1 VKFVAGQEITEYHA
15 HVYFQDS
22 TKASAEALH
31 AKLGE
36 LFAGKI
42 HQYTIAYGPR
52 GPHVQ
57 NMFGLDIP
65 KDFIE
70 PVLAFLILNHGPH
83 SILIHPVSGNEL
95 LDHTHH
101 ALWLGEKQALNLGVL
116 V

>member
-1 VKFVAGQEITEYHA
+1 VKIVPGHEITEYHA
-15 HVYFQDS
+15 HVYFQES
-22 TKASAEALH
+22 TRASAEALH

-36 LFAGKI
+36 VFASKI

-57 NMFGLDIP
+57 NMFGIDIP
-65 KDFIE
+65 KDSFE
-70 PVLAFLILNHGPH
+70 AVLAFLILNHGPH
-83 SILIHPVSGNEL
+83 SILFHPVSGNEL